1 MKVVH
6 VYKDYYPPVLGGI
19 ETTLSRMARG
29 TAAAG
34 VDVTV
39 LCSAHG
45 GRRTTN
51 EFADGVRV
59 IRCAEWARISST
71 PLCPSMPF
79 RLAGLDAD
87 LYHLHFPYPP
97 GELSWLLTH
106 PRRPLV
112 VTYHSD
118 IIRQAAVLPL
128 VAPIIH
134 AVLSR
139 ARFIMPTS
147 AQYIERSA
155 ILRRHRARCRVLPH
169 GIDLGR
175 FAATERLDATAE
187 RLRAGYGGPFV
198 LFVGRFRYYK
208 GLRVLLRAMVDVRAH
223 LVLVGGG
230 GEEAELRALCGSLGL
245 GDRVHFVGSIDD
257 EGLLAHYRAADVCV
271 LPSIHSAEAFGL
283 SLIEAMASGT
293 AVVCTELGTGTSFVN
308 RHGETGLV
316 VPPGDPAALAQAI
329 QRLLDDPAERQ
340 RMGEAGRRRARE
352 LFSSETM
359 VAGLL
364 AVYAEAVR

>member
-6 VYKDYYPPVLGGI
+6 IYKDYYPPVFGGI

-29 TAAAG
+29 AAASG
-34 VDVTV
+34 IEVTV

-45 GRRTTN
+45 LRRTTD
-51 EFADGVRV
+51 EVLDGVRV
-59 IRCAEWARISST
+59 IRCSEWTRISST

-97 GELSWLLTH
+97 GELSWLLT
-106 PRRPLV
+106 RRDRPLV

-128 VAPIIH
+128 VAPLIH

-147 AQYIERSA
+147 PQYIERSP
-155 ILRRHRARCRVLPH
+155 ILRRHRERCRVLPH
-169 GIDLGR
+169 GIDQGR
-175 FAATERLDATAE
+175 FEGIERQNPEAG
-187 RLRAGYGGPFV
+187 RLRERYGTPLI

-208 GLRVLLRAMVDVRAH
+208 GLRVLLEAMRHVRGR

-230 GEEAELRALCGSLGL
+230 GEEAELRALHSSLGL
-245 GDRVHFVGSIDD
+245 GERVHFAGSVDD
-257 EGLLAHYRAADVCV
+257 DAVLAHYHAADVFV
-271 LPSIHSAEAFGL
+271 LPSIHAAEAFGL
-283 SLIEAMASGT
+283 SMIEAMASGT
-293 AVVCTELGTGTSFVN
+293 PVICTELGTGTSFVN

-316 VPPGDPAALAQAI
+316 VPPGDPVALAGAI
-329 QRLLDDPAERQ
+329 NRLLDDPAEGR
-340 RMGEAGRRRARE
+340 RLGEAGCLRARDV
-352 LFSSETM
+352 FSTERM
-359 VAGLL
+359 VRDLL
-364 AVYAEAVR
+364 GIYAEAVR